1 MTYNKTYRKNC
12 FIKRK
17 KKKKNPANLI
27 INRLFYKHK
36 HNLPQ
41 SFLPNSSFLPPPLL
55 LLLLFFSLVQKH
67 LHGRY
72 CVYNR
77 SRTRFQNAGNYS
89 EIDGLTMSVPVARRP
104 LCQVR
109 EVFNN
114 YEGSPSS
121 AIHHRHRHRIFENG
135 RISEQ
140 DIRVPTMPVIQNKG
154 GAYL

>member
-1 MTYNKTYRKNC
+1 ML
-12 FIKRK
+12 
-17 KKKKNPANLI
+17 A
-27 INRLFYKHK
+27 YKYK
-36 HNLPQ
+36 PSSTILSPQ
-41 SFLPNSSFLPPPLL
+41 FFL
-55 LLLLFFSLVQKH
+55 FSLPLPSPFYYYFFHSFRNIFTVDTACTIGVKH
-67 LHGRY
+67 G
-72 CVYNR
+72 
-77 SRTRFQNAGNYS
+77 FQNAGNYS

-140 DIRVPTMPVIQNKG
+140 DIRVPTMRVIWDG
-154 GAYL
+154 GGGYKPPSLYLEGSCN